1 MLVSILYAIWIVYT
15 ASTLFVLLL
24 LAGVIL
30 HNKKAY
36 KQHQKKLTNM
46 LTTGK
51 NQLDD
56 PW

>member
-36 KQHQKKLTNM
+36 KQHQKNLTNM